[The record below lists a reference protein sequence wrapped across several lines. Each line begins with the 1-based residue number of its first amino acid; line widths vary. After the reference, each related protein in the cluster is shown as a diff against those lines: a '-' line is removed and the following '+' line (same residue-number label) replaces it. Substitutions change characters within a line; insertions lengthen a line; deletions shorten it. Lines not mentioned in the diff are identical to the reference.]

1 MSPARAVGDPFP
13 PGTEVIEVRV
23 AGLQHIFNVIDPAPF
38 HEKDLDPKAE
48 EFIVGQAKHLH
59 RNARLGLLV
68 HLDSPAQAGEQDTL
82 QRAVADFFGR
92 RADGT
97 RLRLSELFRMGRVSA
112 LIGAAFLAA
121 SLLASRMV
129 EQALADRPIGGLFK
143 ESLLIAG
150 WVAMWRPLEIFL
162 YDWWPIRAAA
172 RLHDRL
178 KAMPVRIALAS
189 SA

>member
-1 MSPARAVGDPFP
+1 MTPAPAEGDRFP
-13 PGTEVIEVRV
+13 PGTEIIEVRV
-23 AGLQHIFNVIDPAPF
+23 AGLQHIFNAIDPAPF

-59 RNARLGLLV
+59 RNAQLGLLV
-68 HLDSPAQAGEQDTL
+68 HLDQPAQAGEQETL

-121 SLLASRMV
+121 SLIASRMV
-129 EQALADRPIGGLFK
+129 EQALADRPLGGLLK

-162 YDWWPIRAAA
+162 YDWWPIKASV
-172 RLHDRL
+172 RLYDRL
-178 KAMPVRIALAS
+178 RDMPVRVRR
-189 SA
+189 